1 MTDLQMIR
9 DYERE
14 RAALLRKVSAVESL
28 HEQER
33 RYTCPAGEA
42 SYDTAE
48 EAAEA
53 WDIPLEQVEHFDIC
67 KHCGSLEMG
76 DEDDYGH
83 EYKESLW
90 PCSTRHLMDLNANG
104 DPR

>member
-1 MTDLQMIR
+1 MTDLDMIR

-14 RAALLRKVSAVESL
+14 RAALLSKVNAVESL

-33 RYTCPAGEA
+33 RYTPDDGIT

-48 EAAEA
+48 EAAGAE
-53 WDIPLEQVEHFDIC
+53 DIPLDAVTFFEVCAHCAAIEQGEHGG
-67 KHCGSLEMG
+67 H
-76 DEDDYGH
+76 DYR
-83 EYKESLW
+83 ESLW
-90 PCSTRHLMDLNANG
+90 PCSTRHLMDLDSNG